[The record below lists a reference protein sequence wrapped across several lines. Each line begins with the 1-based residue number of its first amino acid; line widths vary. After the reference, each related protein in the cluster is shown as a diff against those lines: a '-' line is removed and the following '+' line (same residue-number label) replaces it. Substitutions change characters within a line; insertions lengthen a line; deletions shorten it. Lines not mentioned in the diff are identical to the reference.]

1 MQINLSSPGQS
12 NPGQS
17 SDCPG
22 RGETGKKV
30 AGKKVA
36 NKKPGIAI
44 ALVMLALIA
53 FFAVNALAVQPCA
66 KLKWPLPNGDVT
78 FDGKTHTDSGL
89 KCTDCHDNI
98 FNMHYGDAKMTM
110 KALNEGKYCG
120 QCHNGERAFKTSDG
134 RNCKRCHVKKT

>member
-22 RGETGKKV
+22 RDETGKKSS
-30 AGKKVA
+30 
-36 NKKPGIAI
+36 IAI
-44 ALVMLALIA
+44 ALVVLALMA
-53 FFAVNALAVQPCA
+53 VFSVNALAIQPCV
-66 KLKWPLPNGDVT
+66 KLKWLLPNGDVT

-89 KCTDCHDNI
+89 KCTDCHDKI

-110 KALNEGKYCG
+110 KALNEGKFCG
-120 QCHNGERAFKTSDG
+120 QCHNGEKAFKTSDG
-134 RNCKRCHVKKT
+134 RNCKRCHVKST